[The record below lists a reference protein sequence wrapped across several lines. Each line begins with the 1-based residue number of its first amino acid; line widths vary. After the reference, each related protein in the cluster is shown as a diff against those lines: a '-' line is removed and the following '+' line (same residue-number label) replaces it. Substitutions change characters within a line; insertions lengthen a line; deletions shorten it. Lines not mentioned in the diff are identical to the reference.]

1 MKMDHNHGERQS
13 FQNHTNMEKIYAILI
28 TMVKITD
35 DPKMLELLNMLRVEL
50 DKIK

>member
-1 MKMDHNHGERQS
+1 MKMDQYHGERQTLT
-13 FQNHTNMEKIYAILI
+13 QYTNMEKIYAILI

-35 DPKMLELLNMLRVEL
+35 DPNMLELLNMLRVEL